1 PIYSTAFTN
10 IETSFG
16 SLCDHVQAQIWQP
29 FIKDSP
35 NDKEQGA
42 RNDYTRTLHKEFS
55 KFFFSQPSIDVAHI
69 FFASIFFKIPLE
81 IRLKPNMIRNNSK
94 AANINAESYRGIDI
108 ISPKLLAISAG
119 KGYPASNID

>member
-1 PIYSTAFTN
+1 SI
-10 IETSFG
+10 
-16 SLCDHVQAQIWQP
+16 CDHVQTQKRQP
-29 FIKDSP
+29 FIEDSP
-35 NDKEQGA
+35 NDREQGA
-42 RNDYTRTLHKEFS
+42 RSDYARTLHKEVG

-108 ISPKLLAISAG
+108 ISPKLLALSAG